1 MIDKKD
7 INILLFMTFWLILA
21 IWAALDG
28 LSLFVV
34 IWAGVGIAL
43 YSELVKQWN
52 SYGISWEVIVL
63 FIGTVVAFDT
73 ALVYVFTIMGF
84 ISRQD
89 VGPIYLAKLTPGFA
103 GMIVYVAFQAKLLR
117 QQHRQIQQ
125 GLRRIN
131 GDKS

>member
-7 INILLFMTFWLILA
+7 MNILLFMIFWLILA

-43 YSELVKQWN
+43 YSELVKQWS

-73 ALVYVFTIMGF
+73 ALVYVLAMISF
-84 ISRQD
+84 IDRQD
-89 VGPIYLAKLTPGFA
+89 VGLIYLAKLTPGFA